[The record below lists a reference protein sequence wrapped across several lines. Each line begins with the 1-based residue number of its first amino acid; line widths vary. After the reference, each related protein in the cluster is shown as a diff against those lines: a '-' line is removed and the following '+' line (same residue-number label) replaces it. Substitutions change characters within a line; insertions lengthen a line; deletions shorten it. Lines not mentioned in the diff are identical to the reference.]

1 VQIRKYREATKDGYR
16 DEIKNIVLQQKKGIA
31 VKS

>member
-1 VQIRKYREATKDGYR
+1 VHDYKYRGASKDGHR
-16 DEIKNIVLQQKKGIA
+16 DEIKNIVMQQKKGIA